1 MSNIAQGSVGNGLD
15 KIANEVKELRH
26 SVAKILEL
34 LRPPKKKT
42 EKWIVDYDLESTT
55 VTDVYKN
62 DEVKT

>member
-1 MSNIAQGSVGNGLD
+1 MSNIAQGSVGNELD

-42 EKWIVDYDLESTT
+42 EKWIVDYNLESTT

>member
-1 MSNIAQGSVGNGLD
+1 MSKVTEGNTRQSLN
-15 KIANEVKELRH
+15 KISKQVKELKH

-55 VTDVYKN
+55 TSGN
-62 DEVKT
+62 

>member
-55 VTDVYKN
+55 VNDVYKN
-62 DEVKT
+62 DEVKA

>member
-1 MSNIAQGSVGNGLD
+1 MAKVTQGSTRQGLN
-15 KIANEVKELRH
+15 KIANEVKELKH

-55 VTDVYKN
+55 TSGD
-62 DEVKT
+62 

>member
-42 EKWIVDYDLESTT
+42 EKWIVDYNLENTT